1 MQGLS
6 GVKTVLARLQGHG
19 EYHIRVILTTDYT
32 FSSSTDTMIKI
43 DSLFPDVEK
52 SVSGTEHIDD
62 YFNDNQCSLSQ
73 QNAIKKMFMIKQ

>member
-1 MQGLS
+1 
-6 GVKTVLARLQGHG
+6 
-19 EYHIRVILTTDYT
+19 
-32 FSSSTDTMIKI
+32 MIKI

-62 YFNDNQCSLSQ
+62 YFNDNQCSPSQ